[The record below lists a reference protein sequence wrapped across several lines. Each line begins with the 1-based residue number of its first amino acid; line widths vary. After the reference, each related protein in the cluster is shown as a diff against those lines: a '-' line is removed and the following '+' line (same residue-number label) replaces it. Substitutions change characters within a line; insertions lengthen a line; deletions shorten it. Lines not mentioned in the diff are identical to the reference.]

1 MRMKTLFLALPAV
14 LAVVGCGQPN
24 RDTPKDAATPPAS
37 EETARPSTA
46 EHAMARIEGKS
57 GSSLSGEATL
67 TGGDDSVEII
77 VRLANATP
85 GVHAVHLHENGDC
98 SASDAASAGGHW
110 NPAGAEH
117 GMRGSSSFHSG
128 DIGNIE
134 VGSDGTGTLNVV
146 AADWSLHSSG
156 SGHNPVGKAIVIHS
170 QGDDFATQPDGAA
183 GQRVGCG
190 VIESRA
196 MSSDSDGP

>member
-1 MRMKTLFLALPAV
+1 MRRKTRFLGLPAV

-24 RDTPKDAATPPAS
+24 RDTPKEAGTPPGS

-67 TGGDDSVEII
+67 TGREDSVEII
-77 VRLANATP
+77 VRVSNATP

-98 SASDAASAGGHW
+98 SASDAASAGEHW
-110 NPAGAEH
+110 NPAGAQH
-117 GMRGSSSFHSG
+117 GMRGSGSFHAG

-134 VGSDGTGTLNVV
+134 VGSDGMGTLTVV
-146 AADWSLHSSG
+146 VTDWSLHSG
-156 SGHNPVGKAIVIHS
+156 SGHNPVGKAIVIHA
-170 QGDDFATQPDGAA
+170 QGDDFATQPDGGA

-190 VIESRA
+190 VIESRP
-196 MSSDSDGP
+196 MTSDSDGP